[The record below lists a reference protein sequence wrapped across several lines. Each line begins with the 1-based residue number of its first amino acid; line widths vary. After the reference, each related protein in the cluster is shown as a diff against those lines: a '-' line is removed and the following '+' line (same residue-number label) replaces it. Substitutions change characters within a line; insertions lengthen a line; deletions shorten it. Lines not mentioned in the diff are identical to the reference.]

1 MVLGAYLDD
10 DSNQYESLIFTL
22 GANTLPPNLE
32 AKGPIFETANP
43 LSLWK
48 YRLEKLFLCDQG
60 SLSSADN
67 EQLLVIGLI
76 QADTDGQV
84 QAHAPIF
91 HLTGERAVH
100 GVDDKDCEC
109 EDVHRK
115 DRQEHEWD
123 ISHSEDGMLAV

>member
-1 MVLGAYLDD
+1 MVFGAYLNNDA
-10 DSNQYESLIFTL
+10 NQYESLIFTL

-32 AKGPIFETANP
+32 AKSPILGTPNP
-43 LSLWK
+43 LSFWE

-76 QADTDGQV
+76 QADSDGQV

-91 HLTGERAVH
+91 DLAGESTVH
-100 GVDDKDCEC
+100 GVDDEDCEC
-109 EDVHRK
+109 EDVHGEHG
-115 DRQEHEWD
+115 QEHEGD
-123 ISHSEDGMLAV
+123 IAHPEDGMLAV